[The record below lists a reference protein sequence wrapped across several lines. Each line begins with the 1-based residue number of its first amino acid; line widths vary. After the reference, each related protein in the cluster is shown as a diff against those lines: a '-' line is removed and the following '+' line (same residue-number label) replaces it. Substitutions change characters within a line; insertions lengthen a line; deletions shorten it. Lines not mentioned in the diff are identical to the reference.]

1 MEVTVQ
7 DGAAAE
13 TGPYSPEDQ
22 AILEGQEK
30 PSEEAAPQEEGSNQE
45 LIGGKFKSADDLLTA
60 YQELEKKLGATAYQS
75 KEGEEQQPEVQ
86 QEEGTVEGDSVVLSK
101 EEEQTILESIGG
113 QENFTQV
120 QDWARNNLDEAE
132 LEAYNREVNSGDYF
146 RARNALQSMAFA
158 YQDGNGNEPNLIGGK
173 LSAQNTDVFRSSAEV
188 EAAMNDPRYLVDSA
202 YTNDVQEKVYRSDV
216 LAPRS

>member
-22 AILEGQEK
+22 AVLEGQEK
-30 PSEEAAPQEEGSNQE
+30 SSEEAAPQEEAGNQE

-60 YQELEKKLGATAYQS
+60 YQELEKKLGGTAYQP
-75 KEGEEQQPEVQ
+75 KEGEEQQEV

-101 EEEQTILESIGG
+101 EEESTILESIGG
-113 QENFTQV
+113 QENFIQV
-120 QDWARNNLDEAE
+120 QDWAKNNLDEAE

-188 EAAMNDPRYLVDSA
+188 EVAMNDPRYLVDSA